1 MNELHEEDILSDVRD
16 RIATA
21 LLTAQTQFKKWTE
34 SLVGTDVVL
43 SDVIGSRNFFVL
55 SSENKEQQMGLMHW
69 SLISSDYVRFQ

>member
-55 SSENKEQQMGLMHW
+55 SSEN
-69 SLISSDYVRFQ
+69 